1 MEEKW
6 IIKFLKNR
14 KETRFQK
21 WFLNIMNNKGGAQI
35 CVLTGILS
43 ICLFLVPFF
52 IQSYNIIT
60 SDENIASKCLVM
72 FGVLCVVISLVFLVF
87 FLVKVGKFFFNQ
99 K

>member
-1 MEEKW
+1 
-6 IIKFLKNR
+6 
-14 KETRFQK
+14 
-21 WFLNIMNNKGGAQI
+21 MNNKGGAQI

-87 FLVKVGKFFFNQ
+87 FLVICYFITIAIFGHIAEINLFFFFFCA